1 MNDQSPNSAFRD
13 SSFLQGA
20 NAAYVE
26 QLYGQWAKDPAAVD
40 QAWDEYFRSLGDAE
54 ATATRGA
61 LGASWAR
68 TDWTSGSFES
78 AGAMAMVW
86 RAWSASPSAR

>member
-13 SSFLQGA
+13 SSFLQGT

-40 QAWDEYFRSLGDAE
+40 P
-54 ATATRGA
+54 RGNA
-61 LGASWAR
+61 APGCRNEFAH
-68 TDWTSGSFES
+68 
-78 AGAMAMVW
+78 
-86 RAWSASPSAR
+86 